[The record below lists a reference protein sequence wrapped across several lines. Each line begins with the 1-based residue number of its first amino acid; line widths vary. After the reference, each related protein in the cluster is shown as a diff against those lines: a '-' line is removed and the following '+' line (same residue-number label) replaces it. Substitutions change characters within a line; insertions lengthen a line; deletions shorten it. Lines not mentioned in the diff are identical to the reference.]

1 VRVFVQQ
8 HGLYCEK
15 EFMKAGQYINLFRYL
30 NNSLYLSACALYL
43 FRVYVVTVQDLVLIS
58 MRGWVYLSDIV
69 RPEGLCQRKNPV
81 TPSGIEPETF
91 RLLLQC
97 LSEMRHRE
105 PLSLRVILLMPPI
118 FFGGLGTSHLSGK

>member
-58 MRGWVYLSDIV
+58 MRG
-69 RPEGLCQRKNPV
+69 
-81 TPSGIEPETF
+81 
-91 RLLLQC
+91 
-97 LSEMRHRE
+97 
-105 PLSLRVILLMPPI
+105 
-118 FFGGLGTSHLSGK
+118 